1 MEDNHLFLRKIFTDK
16 NLADEIFE
24 RSQYLEIQRRQSIIN
39 QGDYIKVIP
48 LVVTGKIKVSRQ
60 DESGK
65 EVMLYSILPGE
76 SCAMTL
82 ASGLRHQE
90 SAVYAETEV
99 DTQLFAI
106 PLTDFEELL
115 VLYPKLNDFIVKTFH
130 IRFEELIKVV
140 DSVAFKT
147 IEFRLINLLKK
158 LKTGNNVVKATHL
171 ELAVHLGTAR
181 EVVSRLLKQLE
192 KDKKIINHRG
202 YIEIID
208 LM

>member
-1 MEDNHLFLRKIFTDK
+1 MENSHLFLRKIFTDK

-24 RSQYLEIQRRQSIIN
+24 RSQYLEIQKRQSIIN

-48 LVVTGKIKVSRQ
+48 FVITGKIKVSRQ

-76 SCAMTL
+76 TCAMTL

-115 VLYPKLNDFIVKTFH
+115 VSYPKLNDFIVKTFH

-140 DSVAFKT
+140 DSVTFKT

-158 LKTGNNVVKATHL
+158 LQTRNYVVKATHQ
-171 ELAVHLGTAR
+171 ELADQLATAR